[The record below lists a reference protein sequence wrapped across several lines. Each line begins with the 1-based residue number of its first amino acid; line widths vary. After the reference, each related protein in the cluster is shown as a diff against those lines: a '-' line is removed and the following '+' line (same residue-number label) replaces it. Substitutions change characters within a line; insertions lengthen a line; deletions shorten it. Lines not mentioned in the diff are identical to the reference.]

1 MTRSL
6 IFGLGLCLAA
16 MQARADGYVM
26 GAGRWTCER
35 VVQVAESG
43 TPIEKGQVFGWI
55 LGYWSFASTARETG
69 FVDTVERVG
78 AEGIANATV
87 EICRSQPQTPLFRVS
102 DIIIRTT
109 N

>member
-1 MTRSL
+1 MSWARGDGPANAWCRWPKAERPSRKGRS
-6 IFGLGLCLAA
+6 
-16 MQARADGYVM
+16 
-26 GAGRWTCER
+26 
-35 VVQVAESG
+35 
-43 TPIEKGQVFGWI
+43 FGWI